1 MPLLV
6 YDQAEAIRLI
16 KALLADPQGI
26 QMAPIGTMK
35 LFPIQ
40 MLFIVKLYMRNYRPD
55 ALEVD
60 DIYLA

>member
-1 MPLLV
+1 MQHFVRCILF
-6 YDQAEAIRLI
+6 
-16 KALLADPQGI
+16 ALKLGAFFILRFSVTQ
-26 QMAPIGTMK
+26 K